1 MIFSERRAKIVA
13 TLGPATDIPKVL
25 ERMIGAGLDVARLNM
40 SHGTHADHRR
50 RVQWVRRLSKKAGR
64 TVAVLM
70 DLGGPKIRT
79 GLLRNH
85 RLVHLIK
92 NNKIEITT
100 RNITGDETR
109 ISTNYR
115 LLPRDVKKGD
125 PILLDDGKMKLE
137 VVSRTSSSV
146 KARVLHGGWLKENAG
161 MNLPGT
167 HLSLPALTAKDLDDL
182 KFGMEAGVDAIA
194 LSFVRRARDVVQLKK
209 ILRRKKFFVP
219 VIAKIECSEALVR
232 FEEILEAAEGVMV
245 ARGDL
250 GVEISLEKVPVLQKR
265 IIAKANEFGKVVITA
280 TQMLESMVDSPSPT
294 RAEASDVANAIFD
307 GTDCVMLSGETAKGK
322 YPVESVHMMGRI
334 IREAEATAHRR
345 GGEELHKQ
353 SEHSL
358 VHAVV
363 HAACHAAEE
372 VNAKAILVFSMT
384 GTTVRKISKLKP
396 KKPILGLT
404 PHLHAHRQMALYWG
418 VHPVMSPSGHST
430 DEMIRQGERV
440 ALRQK
445 ILKKG
450 DEVVVVSGTQL
461 LRGATNMMKIL
472 KLS

>member
-25 ERMIGAGLDVARLNM
+25 ERMIEAGLDVARLNM
-40 SHGTHADHRR
+40 SHGTHAEHRR
-50 RVQWVRRLSKKAGR
+50 RVQWVRRLSKKCGQPI
-64 TVAVLM
+64 AVLL

-79 GLLRNH
+79 GLLRHH
-85 RLVHLIK
+85 RLVQLIK
-92 NNKIEITT
+92 GNRIEITT
-100 RNITGDETR
+100 RPIVGDAAR

-115 LLPRDVKKGD
+115 LLTRDVKKGD

-137 VVSRTSSSV
+137 VVSKSRSKV

-167 HLSLPALTAKDLDDL
+167 HLSLPALTKKDLDDL
-182 KFGMEAGVDAIA
+182 KFGMEMGVDAIA
-194 LSFVRRARDVVQLKK
+194 LSFVRRARDVEQLKK
-209 ILRRKKFFVP
+209 ILKRRKFFVP
-219 VIAKIECSEALVR
+219 VIAKIECSEALIR
-232 FEEILEAAEGVMV
+232 FEEILGAAEGVMV

-250 GVEISLEKVPVLQKR
+250 GVEISLERVPVLQKR
-265 IIAKANEFGKVVITA
+265 IIAKANESGKVVITA
-280 TQMLESMVDSPSPT
+280 TQMLESMVDQPSPT

-322 YPVESVHMMGRI
+322 YPVEAVHMMNRI
-334 IREAEATAHRR
+334 IREAEGAVQKR
-345 GGEELHKQ
+345 GGGELLKQ

-404 PHLHAHRQMALYWG
+404 PHLHTHRQMALYWG

-445 ILKKG
+445 ILRKG

-472 KLS
+472 RLS